1 MEFVCTSALFDT
13 FVEISLIN
21 ITLWANLNAFSM
33 WKIVMEL
40 ALVDDL
46 CFLEGDL
53 IELLFFWL
61 IMIVEFELA
70 L

>member
-1 MEFVCTSALFDT
+1 MCTSALFDT

-21 ITLWANLNAFSM
+21 ITLWVNLDAFSM
-33 WKIVMEL
+33 REVVIEL
-40 ALVDDL
+40 TFVDDL
-46 CFLEGDL
+46 CFLECDL

-61 IMIVEFELA
+61 IVIVEFELA